1 MRTRARR
8 LTPEEQYMIRELYMA
23 GVRMQTIAERFN
35 TTRQTVYNTTQDIGD
50 RGFSVGADQK
60 VHKGKR
66 GRQRVIKFQPSIFDP
81 AP

>member
-1 MRTRARR
+1 
-8 LTPEEQYMIRELYMA
+8 MIRELYMT

-35 TTRQTVYNTTQDIGD
+35 TTRQTVHAATQDIGD

-66 GRQRVIKFQPSIFDP
+66 GRQRVIKFQSSLFDS